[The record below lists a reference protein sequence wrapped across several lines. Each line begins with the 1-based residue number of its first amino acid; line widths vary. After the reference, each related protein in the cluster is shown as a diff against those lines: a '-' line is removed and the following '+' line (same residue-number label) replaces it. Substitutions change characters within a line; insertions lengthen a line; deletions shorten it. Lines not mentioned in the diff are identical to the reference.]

1 MYKDAP
7 ANVELNIKWDDEK
20 KPNLIQFSTD
30 GSMAYSLDGNAV
42 NMPDSTGTIYT
53 QRNKVLYIWKKDTEG
68 KWKVSLLLV
77 YPKKIYNFI
86 SFNTNLKI
94 EKAHKYFFTQML

>member
-42 NMPDSTGTIYT
+42 NMPTLPAQST
-53 QRNKVLYIWKKDTEG
+53 RNVIRYYIFG
-68 KWKVSLLLV
+68 KRIQKESGKFRCSWCI
-77 YPKKIYNFI
+77 PKEIYNFI
-86 SFNTNLKI
+86 SFSTNLKI